1 MLVAKSHL
9 HRDPKLLLKD
19 LRVKN
24 QMVHR
29 EAMHSLIVSWAKGLD
44 PKLVVENPQ
53 ISVLESQGLEVVIL
67 MPQATD
73 LDVVELAPWDQ
84 EKKQKMEC
92 LISVEDALGTILCI
106 QSNLP

>member
-1 MLVAKSHL
+1 MLEAKSHL

-19 LRVKN
+19 LRVRN
-24 QMVHR
+24 QMALK
-29 EAMHSLIVSWAKGLD
+29 EEMPSLIVSWAKGQD
-44 PKLVVENPQ
+44 PKQVVESPQ
-53 ISVLESQGLEVVIL
+53 ILALELQHLEVVIL

-73 LDVVELAPWDQ
+73 LDEVELVLWDQ

-92 LISVEDALGTILCI
+92 LISVEDAPGMILYI